1 MRKLLANL
9 AIDTVITD
17 MDGTL
22 LVKKGDRIHPLNKEV
37 LMDWQAGGKKLFLA
51 TGRLDL
57 AILPFIHELKIKTP
71 VISCNGGLVRDFT
84 TGEILYKSNIELD
97 LVHTI
102 LETLEPLGV
111 NYHIYTTERILGPTN
126 TGKIAFFNE
135 LNKTLPENEQV
146 PITLTADPFSVLR
159 EGEFPLKVL
168 VIESDLEKRAEIKAA
183 LEGLPLSVLAS
194 ASNLIDIMNEG
205 IDKAK
210 GLTYLA
216 DNGYIDLDSTIA
228 FGDNENDVGMIELA
242 EIGVA
247 MENGIPLAL
256 EKADKIAKHHDI
268 GGLGLFMQE
277 EIL

>member
-1 MRKLLANL
+1 MANV

-22 LVKKGDRIHPLNKEV
+22 LVKKGDQIHPLNKEV
-37 LMDWQAGGKKLFLA
+37 LMEWQKNGKKLFLA

-57 AILPFIHELKIKTP
+57 AILPFIHELNIKTP

-97 LVHTI
+97 LIHT
-102 LETLEPLGV
+102 V
-111 NYHIYTTERILGPTN
+111 
-126 TGKIAFFNE
+126 
-135 LNKTLPENEQV
+135 NEQV
-146 PITLTADPFSVLR
+146 PITLTTDPFSVLR

-216 DNGYIDLDSTIA
+216 ENGYINLDSTIA

>member
-1 MRKLLANL
+1 MRKQLTNSV
-9 AIDTVITD
+9 IDTVITD

-22 LVKKGDRIHPLNKEV
+22 LVKKGDQIHPLNKEV
-37 LMDWQAGGKKLFLA
+37 LMKCQQGGKKLFLA

-97 LVHTI
+97 LIKTV
-102 LETLEPLGV
+102 LETLQPLEV
-111 NYHIYTTERILGPTN
+111 NYHIYTTERIIGPTN
-126 TGKIAFFNE
+126 TDKIAFFNE

-146 PITLTADPFSVLR
+146 PITLTKDPFSVLQ
-159 EGEFPLKVL
+159 EGEYPLKVL
-168 VIESDLEKRAEIKAA
+168 VIESDETKRAEIKAA
-183 LEGLPLSVLAS
+183 LQGLPLSVLAS

-210 GLTYLA
+210 GLAYLA
-216 DNGYIDLDSTIA
+216 ENGYIHLGSTIA

-242 EIGVA
+242 KIGVA

-256 EKADKIAKHHDI
+256 EKADKIAKHHNI

>member
-1 MRKLLANL
+1 MTKSR
-9 AIDTVITD
+9 IDTVITD

-22 LVKKGDRIHPLNKEV
+22 LVKKGDQIHPLNKEV
-37 LMDWQAGGKKLFLA
+37 LMDWQQNGNKLFLA

-71 VISCNGGLVRDFT
+71 VISCNGGLVRDFS

-97 LVHTI
+97 LIKTV
-102 LETLEPLGV
+102 LETLQPLGV
-111 NYHIYTTERILGPTN
+111 NYHIYTTERIIGPTN

-135 LNKTLPENEQV
+135 LNKTLPEDEQV
-146 PITLTADPFSVLR
+146 PITLTTDPFSVLR
-159 EGEFPLKVL
+159 DGEFPLKVL
-168 VIESDLEKRAEIKAA
+168 VIESDETKRIAIKAA
-183 LEGLPLSVLAS
+183 LQGLPLSVLAS

-210 GLTYLA
+210 GLKYLA
-216 DNGYIDLDSTIA
+216 ENGYINLDSTIA

-242 EIGVA
+242 KIGVA

>member
-1 MRKLLANL
+1 MTNSV
-9 AIDTVITD
+9 IDTVITD

-22 LVKKGDRIHPLNKEV
+22 LVKKGDQIHPLNKEV
-37 LMDWQAGGKKLFLA
+37 LMDWQQNGNKLFLA

-97 LVHTI
+97 LIKTV
-102 LETLEPLGV
+102 LETLQPLEV
-111 NYHIYTTERILGPTN
+111 NYHIYTTERIIGPTN

-135 LNKTLPENEQV
+135 LNKSLPENEQV
-146 PITLTADPFSVLR
+146 PITLTKDPFGTLR
-159 EGEFPLKVL
+159 EGEYPLKVL
-168 VIESDLEKRAEIKAA
+168 VIESDEAKRTQIKAA
-183 LEGLPLSVLAS
+183 LQGLPLSVLAS

-210 GLTYLA
+210 GITYLA
-216 DNGYIDLDSTIA
+216 ENGYIHLESTIA

-242 EIGVA
+242 KIGVA

>member
-1 MRKLLANL
+1 MANV

-22 LVKKGDRIHPLNKEV
+22 LVKKGDQIHPLNKEV
-37 LMDWQAGGKKLFLA
+37 LMEWQKNGKKLFLA

-57 AILPFIHELKIKTP
+57 AILPFIHELNIKTP

-97 LVHTI
+97 LIHTV
-102 LETLEPLGV
+102 LETLEPLDV

-146 PITLTADPFSVLR
+146 PITLTTDPFSVLR
-159 EGEFPLKVL
+159 EGEFALKVL

-216 DNGYIDLDSTIA
+216 ENGYINLDSTIA

-256 EKADKIAKHHDI
+256 EKADKIAKHHDM
-268 GGLGLFMQE
+268 GGLGLFMQ
-277 EIL
+277 

>member
-1 MRKLLANL
+1 MRKQLTKSR
-9 AIDTVITD
+9 IDTVITD

-22 LVKKGDRIHPLNKEV
+22 LVKKGDQIHPLNKEV
-37 LMDWQAGGKKLFLA
+37 LMDWQQNGNKLFLA

-71 VISCNGGLVRDFT
+71 VISCNGGLVRDFS

-97 LVHTI
+97 LIKTV
-102 LETLEPLGV
+102 LETLQPLGV
-111 NYHIYTTERILGPTN
+111 NYHIYTTERIIGPTN

-135 LNKTLPENEQV
+135 LNKTLPEDEQV
-146 PITLTADPFSVLR
+146 PITLTTDPFSVLR
-159 EGEFPLKVL
+159 DGEFPLKVL
-168 VIESDLEKRAEIKAA
+168 VIESDETKQIAIKAA
-183 LEGLPLSVLAS
+183 LQGLPLSVLAS

-210 GLTYLA
+210 GLKYLA
-216 DNGYIDLDSTIA
+216 ENGYINLDSTIA

-242 EIGVA
+242 KIGVA